1 MFNWK
6 PLFAE
11 LGWAMAIADPTCYWY
26 YLASRV
32 DSTRNE
38 ARGATPTHDD
48 LPQPAR
54 KRIVRDRWSSGT
66 QAMRLS
72 KF

>member
-6 PLFAE
+6 RLFAE

-38 ARGATPTHDD
+38 ARGATLTHDD
-48 LPQPAR
+48 LPQTALG
-54 KRIVRDRWSSGT
+54 RIVRDRWSSGT
-66 QAMRLS
+66 RAMHLS